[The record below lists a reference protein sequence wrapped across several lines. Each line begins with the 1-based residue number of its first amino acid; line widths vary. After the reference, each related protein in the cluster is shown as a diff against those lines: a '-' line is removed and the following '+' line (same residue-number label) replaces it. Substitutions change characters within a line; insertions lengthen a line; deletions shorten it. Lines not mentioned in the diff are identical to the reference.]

1 MKFLKTISAAAVATA
16 IAASMALSVS
26 ATTYKDAVQAAKDA
40 GVQDINVQELQNF
53 LEANSDRFT
62 SDDYDYMISIVNEVR
77 DTYVAPLA
85 MELFGKTPA
94 ELTEEEKTQL
104 GQNWS
109 QADRNAIIGALV
121 DLGDKYDVEV
131 DVDAISKGEYTVA
144 ATVVDDD
151 TSSTT
156 GKGTQVVVTPAV
168 AATGDVADVSG
179 VNTGAVAGA
188 GLALVLAATG
198 VVVVAKKNKE

>member
-1 MKFLKTISAAAVATA
+1 
-16 IAASMALSVS
+16 MALSVS

-62 SDDYDYMISIVNEVR
+62 SDDYDYMISVVNEVR

-144 ATVVDDD
+144 ATVQDDD
-151 TSSTT
+151 SSSKT